1 MSLWRT
7 VKRALG
13 LWREPE
19 HLRRGRVGEAAA
31 RRHLKRAGLKFL
43 TANFRTKSS
52 EIDLVFRDGDC
63 LVFVEVKARTEGGWT
78 RPAAAV
84 GEAQRCINTS
94 LISRQTVQDDRT
106 IDFRLGA
113 TTYRNTLP
121 SPCPRL
127 GSLRSIAYEPLAG
140 QLCAN
145 QTVRVIDPIGG
156 GASQGAVCGL
166 GEFVPVEYVDQTK
179 DEMGS

>member
-1 MSLWRT
+1 MLSIHQ
-7 VKRALG
+7 VSQQFDY
-13 LWREPE
+13 PINPM
-19 HLRRGRVGEAAA
+19 LRPTLIAMP
-31 RRHLKRAGLKFL
+31 L
-43 TANFRTKSS
+43 TLAIACAPLDTQRNFVS
-52 EIDLVFRDGDC
+52 D
-63 LVFVEVKARTEGGWT
+63 A

-145 QTVRVIDPIGG
+145 QTIRVIDPIGG

-166 GEFVPVEYVDQTK
+166 GEFVPVEYVDRET
-179 DEMGS
+179 DSTGS

>member
-1 MSLWRT
+1 MLRPVLYSGFISASLALISGCAPLGTSRT
-7 VKRALG
+7 
-13 LWREPE
+13 
-19 HLRRGRVGEAAA
+19 
-31 RRHLKRAGLKFL
+31 
-43 TANFRTKSS
+43 
-52 EIDLVFRDGDC
+52 
-63 LVFVEVKARTEGGWT
+63 FVSDA

-84 GEAQRCINTS
+84 GKAQRCINTS

-106 IDFRLGA
+106 IDFRLGS
-113 TTYRNTLP
+113 TIYRNTLP

-145 QTVRVIDPIGG
+145 QTVRVIDPIDG

-166 GEFVPVEYVDQTK
+166 GDFVPVEYVDRTK
-179 DEMGS
+179 DAMGS

>member
-1 MSLWRT
+1 M
-7 VKRALG
+7 
-13 LWREPE
+13 
-19 HLRRGRVGEAAA
+19 LRPILIAMPLTLVAACAPLDTGR
-31 RRHLKRAGLKFL
+31 
-43 TANFRTKSS
+43 
-52 EIDLVFRDGDC
+52 D
-63 LVFVEVKARTEGGWT
+63 FVSDA

-166 GEFVPVEYVDQTK
+166 GEFVPVEYVDQVSDGPTI
-179 DEMGS
+179 MGE

>member
-1 MSLWRT
+1 MLRPVLYSGFISASLALVSGCAPLGTSRT
-7 VKRALG
+7 
-13 LWREPE
+13 
-19 HLRRGRVGEAAA
+19 
-31 RRHLKRAGLKFL
+31 
-43 TANFRTKSS
+43 
-52 EIDLVFRDGDC
+52 
-63 LVFVEVKARTEGGWT
+63 FVSDA

-106 IDFRLGA
+106 IDFRLGS
-113 TTYRNTLP
+113 TIYRNTLP

-145 QTVRVIDPIGG
+145 QTVRVIDPNDG

-166 GEFVPVEYVDQTK
+166 GDFVPVEYVDRTK
-179 DEMGS
+179 DTMGS

>member
-1 MSLWRT
+1 MIRT
-7 VKRALG
+7 ATV
-13 LWREPE
+13 
-19 HLRRGRVGEAAA
+19 
-31 RRHLKRAGLKFL
+31 
-43 TANFRTKSS
+43 
-52 EIDLVFRDGDC
+52 LVLPLAVLACAPVEDDQP
-63 LVFVEVKARTEGGWT
+63 FVSKA
-78 RPAAAV
+78 PAATV
-84 GEAQRCINTS
+84 TGEPQRCLNAST
-94 LISRQTVQDDRT
+94 ISRTIVHDDRT

>member
-1 MSLWRT
+1 M
-7 VKRALG
+7 
-13 LWREPE
+13 
-19 HLRRGRVGEAAA
+19 LRPILIAMPLTLVAACAPLDTGR
-31 RRHLKRAGLKFL
+31 
-43 TANFRTKSS
+43 
-52 EIDLVFRDGDC
+52 D
-63 LVFVEVKARTEGGWT
+63 FVSDA

-166 GEFVPVEYVDQTK
+166 GEFVPVEYVDRET
-179 DEMGS
+179 DSTGS

>member
-1 MSLWRT
+1 MLRPVLYSGFISASLALVSGCAPLGTSRT
-7 VKRALG
+7 
-13 LWREPE
+13 
-19 HLRRGRVGEAAA
+19 
-31 RRHLKRAGLKFL
+31 
-43 TANFRTKSS
+43 
-52 EIDLVFRDGDC
+52 
-63 LVFVEVKARTEGGWT
+63 FVSDA

-84 GEAQRCINTS
+84 GKAQRCINTS

-106 IDFRLGA
+106 IDFRLGS
-113 TTYRNTLP
+113 TIYRNTLP

-145 QTVRVIDPIGG
+145 QTVRVIDPIDG

-166 GEFVPVEYVDQTK
+166 GDFVPVEYVDRTK
-179 DEMGS
+179 DAMGS

>member
-1 MSLWRT
+1 MLRSVLYSGFISASLALVSGCAPLGTSRT
-7 VKRALG
+7 
-13 LWREPE
+13 
-19 HLRRGRVGEAAA
+19 
-31 RRHLKRAGLKFL
+31 
-43 TANFRTKSS
+43 
-52 EIDLVFRDGDC
+52 
-63 LVFVEVKARTEGGWT
+63 FVSDA

-84 GEAQRCINTS
+84 GKAQRCINTS

-106 IDFRLGA
+106 IDFRLGSRI
-113 TTYRNTLP
+113 YRNTLP

-145 QTVRVIDPIGG
+145 QTVRVIDPIDG

-166 GEFVPVEYVDQTK
+166 GDFVLVEYVDRTK
-179 DEMGS
+179 DAMGS

>member
-1 MSLWRT
+1 MLRSVLYSGFISASLALVSGCAPLGTSRT
-7 VKRALG
+7 
-13 LWREPE
+13 
-19 HLRRGRVGEAAA
+19 
-31 RRHLKRAGLKFL
+31 
-43 TANFRTKSS
+43 
-52 EIDLVFRDGDC
+52 
-63 LVFVEVKARTEGGWT
+63 FVSDA

-84 GEAQRCINTS
+84 GKAQRCINTS

-106 IDFRLGA
+106 IDFRLGS
-113 TTYRNTLP
+113 TIYRNTLP

-145 QTVRVIDPIGG
+145 QTVRVIDPIDG

-166 GEFVPVEYVDQTK
+166 GDFVPVEYVDRTK
-179 DEMGS
+179 DAMGS

>member
-1 MSLWRT
+1 MLRPVLYSGFIWASLALLSGCAPLDSGRT
-7 VKRALG
+7 FVS
-13 LWREPE
+13 
-19 HLRRGRVGEAAA
+19 AA
-31 RRHLKRAGLKFL
+31 
-43 TANFRTKSS
+43 
-52 EIDLVFRDGDC
+52 
-63 LVFVEVKARTEGGWT
+63 

-106 IDFRLGA
+106 IDFRLGS
-113 TTYRNTLP
+113 TIYRNTLP

-145 QTVRVIDPIGG
+145 QTIRVIDPIGG

-166 GEFVPVEYVDQTK
+166 GEFVPVEYVDRET
-179 DEMGS
+179 DSTGS

>member
-1 MSLWRT
+1 MLRSVLYSGFISASLALVSGCAPLDSGRT
-7 VKRALG
+7 
-13 LWREPE
+13 
-19 HLRRGRVGEAAA
+19 
-31 RRHLKRAGLKFL
+31 
-43 TANFRTKSS
+43 
-52 EIDLVFRDGDC
+52 
-63 LVFVEVKARTEGGWT
+63 FVSDA

-106 IDFRLGA
+106 IDFRLGS
-113 TTYRNTLP
+113 TIYRNTLP

-145 QTVRVIDPIGG
+145 QTVRVIDPIDG

-166 GEFVPVEYVDQTK
+166 GDFVPVEYVDRTK
-179 DEMGS
+179 DAMGS